1 MTRLFDASLHELA
14 IVPIYSNDFYNYP
27 EVLNDFKLSP
37 LYMTSEDKVITLS
50 STYYMPQSVLSGKA
64 IYLIQLGLFNVTVGH
79 SLYDILDV
87 VSNFWVS
94 FSSSFE
100 GGNDKESRVDL
111 PVNNLISQGNLPINT
126 NSSSQSLTK
135 QSSSNRDIDFHLTMN
150 GIDCRVYDMNV
161 NPKEHDCDES
171 ICYLHLFFNTFAM
184 NIQKKEGVDLSGSLQ
199 NCLLELYDG
208 KEDTYI
214 VLNQLET
221 DSNYDIVNLIEFHV
235 NEKLVELTINQIHIL
250 VNPSIL
256 LQSTSSILT
265 ILKKLPLDPFFEDD
279 DSILIDSS
287 EVSRT
292 NSIDILC
299 DEAILPSTEQE
310 IDGKKT
316 KQYNYVIELNQPL
329 IEFVLND
336 TVYSFFILNCRN
348 WFALIVLYLL

>member
-37 LYMTSEDKVITLS
+37 LYLTSEDKVITLS

-100 GGNDKESRVDL
+100 SGSESPSQVDL
-111 PVNNLISQGNLPINT
+111 SVNNSSQGNVSVNNSSQSNTSIN

-135 QSSSNRDIDFHLTMN
+135 QSSLNRDIDFHLTMN
-150 GIDCRVYDMNV
+150 GIDCKVYDMNI

-184 NIQKKEGVDLSGSLQ
+184 NIQKKEGVDISGSLQ
-199 NCLLELYDG
+199 NCILELYDG

-221 DSNYDIVNLIEFHV
+221 DSNYDIVNLVEFHK
-235 NEKLVELTINQIHIL
+235 NENLVELTINQIHIL
-250 VNPSIL
+250 INPSIL
-256 LQSTSSILT
+256 LQSIHSILM
-265 ILKKLPLDPFFEDD
+265 ILKKLPLDPFFDDD

-292 NSIDILC
+292 NSIDILS
-299 DEAILPSTEQE
+299 DEAILPITDQE
-310 IDGKKT
+310 IEGKKI
-316 KQYNYVIELNQPL
+316 KQYNFVIQLNQPL

-336 TVYSFFILNCRN
+336 TVNYIFHFS
-348 WFALIVLYLL
+348 